1 MLCVARA
8 GITVLVISVAVV
20 RPAAVALL
28 LLSGSCCACSAGY
41 GRTAQL
47 LSRVRAQALGCFRAC
62 FLNLRFRHLESRR
75 SRGARCHLA
84 LHAAVCGSG
93 DEVAAYAHR
102 LSSDVFRGKVN
113 GRHVLVFPCIV
124 WVPGL
129 LYI

>member
-75 SRGARCHLA
+75 SRGARRHSA
-84 LHAAVCGSG
+84 LRAAGCSYLY
-93 DEVAAYAHR
+93 EVAAYVHR
-102 LSSDVFRGKVN
+102 LSNDVFMGKVK
-113 GRHVLVFPCIV
+113 GRRVLFFPSVIWVFR
-124 WVPGL
+124 L
-129 LYI
+129 LSM